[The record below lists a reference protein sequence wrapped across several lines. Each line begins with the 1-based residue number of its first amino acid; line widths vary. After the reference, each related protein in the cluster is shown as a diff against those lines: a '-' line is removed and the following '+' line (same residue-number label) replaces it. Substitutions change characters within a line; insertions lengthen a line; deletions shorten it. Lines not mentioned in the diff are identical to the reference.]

1 MGLFIFIAYILIVS
15 GLVVSEYY
23 NFKIGEYI
31 FKPVAALS
39 FVFISF
45 KLGALESGYGRLILF
60 SLALCA
66 VGDILLL
73 NRKLKISF
81 FCGMLVF
88 AIAHL
93 LFSLAF
99 IKSSTFDFASLVT
112 FLPLIM
118 ILGCINFMYLLPR
131 VPHKFKP
138 FILLYGLA
146 IFMMIT
152 SAYTFMYEQKL
163 ILIAAIFFVLS
174 DIFVAKDRFIKRS
187 TKNALLITPL
197 YFAAQGLFAFSVSV

>member
-1 MGLFIFIAYILIVS
+1 LGLFIFIAYILIVS

-31 FKPVAALS
+31 FKPVAASS

-45 KLGALESGYGRLILF
+45 KLGAFESGYGCLILF
-60 SLALCA
+60 SLVLCA

-73 NRKLKISF
+73 SRKLRISF

-93 LFSLAF
+93 SFSLAF
-99 IKSSTFDFASLVT
+99 IKSGTFDFASLVT

-118 ILGCINFMYLLPR
+118 ILGCINFMYLLPK

-163 ILIAAIFFVLS
+163 ILIAATFFVLS

>member
-1 MGLFIFIAYILIVS
+1 LGLFIFIAYILIVS

-93 LFSLAF
+93 LFSLSF

-131 VPHKFKP
+131 MPHKFKP

>member
-131 VPHKFKP
+131 MPHKFKP

>member
-73 NRKLKISF
+73 NRKLKTSF

-93 LFSLAF
+93 LFSLSF

>member
-45 KLGALESGYGRLILF
+45 KIGALESGYGRLILF

-93 LFSLAF
+93 LFSLSF

-131 VPHKFKP
+131 MPHKFKP

>member
-1 MGLFIFIAYILIVS
+1 LGLFIFIAYILIVS

-93 LFSLAF
+93 LFSLSF

>member
-93 LFSLAF
+93 LFSLSF

-112 FLPLIM
+112 FLLLIM

-131 VPHKFKP
+131 MPHKFKP

>member
-93 LFSLAF
+93 LFSLSF
-99 IKSSTFDFASLVT
+99 IKSSTFAFASLVT

>member
-1 MGLFIFIAYILIVS
+1 LGLFIFIAYILIVS

-73 NRKLKISF
+73 KRKLKIYF

-93 LFSLAF
+93 LFSLSF

-131 VPHKFKP
+131 MPHKFKP

>member
-45 KLGALESGYGRLILF
+45 KLGALESGYGCLILF

>member
-1 MGLFIFIAYILIVS
+1 LGLFIFIAYILIVS

-81 FCGMLVF
+81 FCGMFVF

-93 LFSLAF
+93 LFSLSF

>member
-1 MGLFIFIAYILIVS
+1 LGLFIFIAYILIVS

>member
-81 FCGMLVF
+81 FCGMIVF

-93 LFSLAF
+93 LFSLSF

>member
-93 LFSLAF
+93 LFSLSF

>member
-93 LFSLAF
+93 LFSLSF

-131 VPHKFKP
+131 MPHKLKP

>member
-93 LFSLAF
+93 LFSLSF

-131 VPHKFKP
+131 MPHKFKP

>member
-23 NFKIGEYI
+23 NFKVGEYI

-93 LFSLAF
+93 LFSLSF

-131 VPHKFKP
+131 VPHKFKL

>member
-1 MGLFIFIAYILIVS
+1 MGNFIYIAYILIVS

-23 NFKIGEYI
+23 NFKLGEYI
-31 FKPVAALS
+31 FKPLAALS
-39 FVFISF
+39 FVFISL
-45 KLGALESGYGRLILF
+45 KLGALETAYGRLILF

-66 VGDILLL
+66 LGDLLLL
-73 NRKLKISF
+73 NRKLKTSF

-99 IKSSTFDFASLVT
+99 IRGNTFDFVSLIT
-112 FLPLIM
+112 FLPLLVL
-118 ILGCINFMYLLPR
+118 LGGINFMYLLPR
-131 VPHKFKP
+131 VSRKFK
-138 FILLYGLA
+138 FFVILYGLA
-146 IFMMIT
+146 IFVMIT

-163 ILIAAIFFVLS
+163 ILLAATFFVLS
-174 DIFVAKDRFIKRS
+174 DIFVAKDRFIKHS

-197 YFAAQGLFAFSVSV
+197 YFAAQGLFAFSVSL

>member
-81 FCGMLVF
+81 FCGMFVF

-93 LFSLAF
+93 LFSLSF

>member
-1 MGLFIFIAYILIVS
+1 LGLFIFIAYILIVS

-163 ILIAAIFFVLS
+163 ILIAATFFVLS

>member
-1 MGLFIFIAYILIVS
+1 LGLFIFIAYILIVS

-45 KLGALESGYGRLILF
+45 KIGALESGYGRLILF

-93 LFSLAF
+93 LFSLSF

-131 VPHKFKP
+131 MPHKFKP